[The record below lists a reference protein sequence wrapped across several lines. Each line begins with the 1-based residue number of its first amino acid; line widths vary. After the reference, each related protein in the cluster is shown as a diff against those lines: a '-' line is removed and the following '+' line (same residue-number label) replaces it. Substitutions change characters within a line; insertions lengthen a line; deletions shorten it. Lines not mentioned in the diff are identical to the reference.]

1 MFQLKAEHNWE
12 GERAVVEE
20 ASRAVR
26 QLGSLMFEM
35 EVLRSFLETEAELR
49 YFDTRVNPAKGE
61 AHAAVNKL
69 KGSQKMNFIIFSKF
83 IFSYSYISKFIF
95 SYSYLC

>member
-1 MFQLKAEHNWE
+1 MFQLKAEHNWV

-69 KGSQKMNFIIFSKF
+69 KGSQKINFIIFSKF
-83 IFSYSYISKFIF
+83 IFCAKVKRRSMSKKI
-95 SYSYLC
+95 L

>member
-1 MFQLKAEHNWE
+1 MFQLKAEHNWV

-83 IFSYSYISKFIF
+83 IFRAIS
-95 SYSYLC
+95 S